1 LGDRFVTVRNGA
13 DSDPLPQPRPTGRF
27 TIAFAGSIYA
37 GRDPRTLFGAIARVV
52 HELELGPHDLSV
64 EFMGDEVFDTGSLT
78 SLAAS
83 AGIGSF
89 FRAHGWYPRAHT
101 LEFLSTATLLV
112 SLPQHLPQSIPG
124 KIYEY
129 VRFSAWLLILA
140 ERHSAS
146 ANLLRGSG
154 ADVVDP
160 EDIDAITS
168 VIRQRYEDFR
178 KGTHPTPVNWDGRFD
193 RTAPAR
199 LMFQHLDLATRP
211 RPR

>member
-1 LGDRFVTVRNGA
+1 MVPA
-13 DSDPLPQPRPTGRF
+13 
-27 TIAFAGSIYA
+27 
-37 GRDPRTLFGAIARVV
+37 
-52 HELELGPHDLSV
+52 
-64 EFMGDEVFDTGSLT
+64 
-78 SLAAS
+78 
-83 AGIGSF
+83 
-89 FRAHGWYPRAHT
+89 RAHAR
-101 LEFLSTATLLV
+101 V
-112 SLPQHLPQSIPG
+112 SLPRRSGQPPSALAAVNSRQ
-124 KIYEY
+124 IYEY

-211 RPR
+211 RPRKGSNLRSSEWFGSTSERAITFATSRTMSLASRDSSPRAEHRHTHSRQCVHGSRRPHRHASRQPAMLQDRRPAR